1 MLWALLFSW
10 LGVKRLSVEPNRLDT
25 LLIVETVPRKIPA
38 LSLPSPQTQF
48 LLTMVGL
55 RGAGTTGRIG
65 DRKFREKFSIFKNC
79 FLLFRNTRPE
89 TVAVVKEND
98 EHIDKI
104 VKTLGR
110 DGLDAMAGA
119 NDDII
124 DKNDINLKV
133 IINVNPKARNKS

>member
-1 MLWALLFSW
+1 M
-10 LGVKRLSVEPNRLDT
+10 
-25 LLIVETVPRKIPA
+25 
-38 LSLPSPQTQF
+38 
-48 LLTMVGL
+48 
-55 RGAGTTGRIG
+55 
-65 DRKFREKFSIFKNC
+65 
-79 FLLFRNTRPE
+79 LLFRNTRPE
-89 TVAVVKEND
+89 TVGVVKEND

-133 IINVNPKARNKS
+133 IINVNPKARTKS